1 MSSKYEDSSLVLK
14 LKYGLQNQESNM
26 LISSPL
32 FLSGLHP
39 SSSTYGLRWKLPALG
54 SLLYFTKVNSGG
66 LRCELL

>member
-26 LISSPL
+26 LISPPL

-54 SLLYFTKVNSGG
+54 SLL
-66 LRCELL
+66 